1 MVVSALMST
10 ENANGDN
17 GDEGIN
23 TDDEQGEVAVIIGS
37 CPDAA
42 THVRRSNPLQAFSA
56 FQGVGG
62 FTRAADG
69 AGMAVVRWV

>member
-1 MVVSALMST
+1 MSALTSA
-10 ENANGDN
+10 EDANGDN
-17 GDEGIN
+17 EDEGID
-23 TDDEQGEVAVIIGS
+23 TDDEQGEVVVIIGS

-42 THVRRSNPLQAFSA
+42 THVRKSNPLQALSA